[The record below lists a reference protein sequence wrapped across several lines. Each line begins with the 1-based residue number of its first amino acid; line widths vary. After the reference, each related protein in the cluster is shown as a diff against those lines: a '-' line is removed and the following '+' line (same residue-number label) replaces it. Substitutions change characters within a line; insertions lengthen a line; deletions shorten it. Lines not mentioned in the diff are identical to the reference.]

1 MTKREVLKALENAT
15 YVSGIADV
23 TCIINGKECSILVL
37 LWGYGEDD
45 SACDDDQIIPSEHWY
60 ICEGIDEFK
69 EYLNTNQTKGTEF
82 ISVSE
87 FISDF
92 KSNIFLHRK

>member
-23 TCIINGKECSILVL
+23 TCIIKNKEVSILVL
-37 LWGYGEDD
+37 LWGYGADD

-60 ICEGIDEFK
+60 ICEGIEGFK
-69 EYLNTNQTKGTEF
+69 EYLTIAPNEVTEF

-92 KSNIFLHRK
+92 KKN